1 MFSPIENKLLILLPP
16 ILDWA
21 YNTASQKK
29 KNIIVVSVVDDKLF

>member
-21 YNTASQKK
+21 YITASQK
-29 KNIIVVSVVDDKLF
+29 KNIIVVSVVDDKIF